1 MNDYDRPSNPAY
13 DIGQDF
19 LRGLRALG
27 LSWSLPR
34 KRRKKGLHGSDGI
47 GTFVVTKESGS
58 TPECSKLDI
67 LCSPSKKN
75 KVVEGMFEKSGI
87 PKMNKSL

>member
-1 MNDYDRPSNPAY
+1 MSTNDIRWAKHT
-13 DIGQDF
+13 
-19 LRGLRALG
+19 GLAGTRIELVA
-27 LSWSLPR
+27 SA
-34 KRRKKGLHGSDGI
+34 KAEKKGLHGSDGI